1 MLVAELTRLSNTSDE
16 HSQKLQETYSQKVK
30 SLETQVWYWH
40 SNVYKDIFTRFP
52 QNICLLLISDLWAKE
67 KTGKSNSSPKTKTKE
82 WRSSKAAAGGN
93 PENQVSKGSFMNL
106 VLAMIISYGPCWYK
120 SVVPC
125 GHSFSGAL
133 AKQNKAGVWAV
144 SVMESFT
151 REGSFAG
158 TTYTLFFGHLD

>member
-1 MLVAELTRLSNTSDE
+1 MLVAELTRLANTSDE

-30 SLETQVWYWH
+30 SLETQVWCWY
-40 SNVYKDIFTRFP
+40 SNVWNSIFTWFP
-52 QNICLLLISDLWAKE
+52 QHICLILVSDLWAKE
-67 KTGKSNSSPKTKTKE
+67 KTGKSNSSPQTKTKE

-93 PENQVSKGSFMNL
+93 PENQVSKGRFMNL
-106 VLAMIISYGPCWYK
+106 VLAMIISYGPCWYS

-125 GHSFSGAL
+125 GLPFSGAL

-158 TTYTLFFGHLD
+158 TTYASLFVHLD